1 VQLEPGLRRSAARS
15 RFWGPSDEYYDQLV
29 AEQLPSAVAK
39 TVSLGLR
46 EAFRSLTDRVLSQ
59 LPIEVSFDDGTGCG
73 ARNNSSVI
81 TLLRARRP
89 MIGTRPLAL
98 GEA

>member
-39 TVSLGLR
+39 TV
-46 EAFRSLTDRVLSQ
+46 SQ